1 MKTKLLIL
9 SLLSMALSSF
19 GAGLTISSG
28 NGLGTNTT
36 FFNSSNKVDYAH
48 YTNFG
53 SSGNTNLTLEMVLGS
68 GQLAY
73 PFMVSS
79 TPGAADYGYFNVDP
93 GHDGAPSPSH
103 TEDGISS
110 GRSIALAAGAAA
122 REGRIQLGSRGWFLR
137 VYFQPV
143 INTTVVANSNQ
154 MSYSGLLQFLTSMSS
169 NTVSFDRVP
178 AITSFWDSTNNGALY
193 EQRWSLDIV
202 GDSPESE
209 SGVTSN
215 NYARLGNRFFY
226 GTIPSGVNFM
236 GATFLG
242 KLEGVKSNRFT
253 VDTNFV
259 NVEGPLGINQFGN
272 NIGGSITNDSSH
284 HLRLFDFDDGADNI
298 VLQAGT
304 MVANVGGFNGNAFVM
319 NDGSMRMGSLEMRVG
334 NTGAIRFN
342 TASDNSGSFDAGIT
356 RWGTNTIAVTN
367 NLVVT
372 GGFASS
378 STNTLAVT
386 STGLTNNTTND
397 FLISITAGTAMSL
410 KDQSG
415 NQFLVPVL
423 GSAYGLKPGW
433 RFTGTAVT
441 GTALQFP

>member
-1 MKTKLLIL
+1 
-9 SLLSMALSSF
+9 
-19 GAGLTISSG
+19 
-28 NGLGTNTT
+28 
-36 FFNSSNKVDYAH
+36 
-48 YTNFG
+48 
-53 SSGNTNLTLEMVLGS
+53 
-68 GQLAY
+68 
-73 PFMVSS
+73 
-79 TPGAADYGYFNVDP
+79 
-93 GHDGAPSPSH
+93 
-103 TEDGISS
+103 
-110 GRSIALAAGAAA
+110 
-122 REGRIQLGSRGWFLR
+122 
-137 VYFQPV
+137 
-143 INTTVVANSNQ
+143 
-154 MSYSGLLQFLTSMSS
+154 
-169 NTVSFDRVP
+169 
-178 AITSFWDSTNNGALY
+178 
-193 EQRWSLDIV
+193 
-202 GDSPESE
+202 
-209 SGVTSN
+209 
-215 NYARLGNRFFY
+215 
-226 GTIPSGVNFM
+226 
-236 GATFLG
+236 
-242 KLEGVKSNRFT
+242 
-253 VDTNFV
+253 
-259 NVEGPLGINQFGN
+259 
-272 NIGGSITNDSSH
+272 
-284 HLRLFDFDDGADNI
+284 
-298 VLQAGT
+298 